1 MRFQTAIILKDDIL
15 LGLDTDN
22 HDLLL
27 NRSSIND
34 TFLNA
39 YSNFVRVEL
48 LPINNKISLD
58 NLNDWELY
66 VDQDILPNWFIKE
79 YDKQRLIDKM
89 KSTYLNNE
97 LFLKTAISVDPMHL
111 ENIISNYQD
120 NLTI

>member
-48 LPINNKISLD
+48 LPINNKISLS
-58 NLNDWELY
+58 NLNDWELN

-89 KSTYLNNE
+89 KSTYLNDE
-97 LFLKTAISVDPMHL
+97 IFFKTAILVDPMHL
-111 ENIISNYQD
+111 ENINF
-120 NLTI
+120 LL